1 MSSDTAKHEY
11 LSEMEFRAWHGSL
24 SFANRAMA
32 ALDASLREAHGIS
45 LSEFDVLITL
55 YNSPNR
61 RLRMSELTQRVLI
74 TASGMTQLVTRLER
88 GGLVSRT
95 VDEADRRSFF
105 ATLTEAGDDRL
116 REARPTHNEVVR
128 SHLIRRLTPEQL
140 TELSICGTR
149 WARCRSGKAQAGRA

>member
-140 TELSICGTR
+140 TDLGNLWDAVGALPR
-149 WARCRSGKAQAGRA
+149 R

>member
-1 MSSDTAKHEY
+1 MSSGTSQHEY

-24 SFANRAMA
+24 SFANGAMA
-32 ALDASLREAHGIS
+32 ALDAALRQAHGIS

-55 YNSPNR
+55 YNAPHR

-105 ATLTEAGDDRL
+105 ATMTEAGNDRL

-128 SHLIRRLTPEQL
+128 ERLVRRLSREQL
-140 TELSICGTR
+140 TELGNLWDVVGALPKR
-149 WARCRSGKAQAGRA
+149 

>member
-1 MSSDTAKHEY
+1 
-11 LSEMEFRAWHGSL
+11 
-24 SFANRAMA
+24 
-32 ALDASLREAHGIS
+32 
-45 LSEFDVLITL
+45 
-55 YNSPNR
+55 
-61 RLRMSELTQRVLI
+61 MSELTQRVLI

-140 TELSICGTR
+140 AELGNLWDTVGALPKR
-149 WARCRSGKAQAGRA
+149 

>member
-1 MSSDTAKHEY
+1 
-11 LSEMEFRAWHGSL
+11 
-24 SFANRAMA
+24 MA

-140 TELSICGTR
+140 TELGNLWDAVGALPR
-149 WARCRSGKAQAGRA
+149 R